1 MPAIPWLGAGARAPE
16 PASFVAAEWPAA
28 AGAVAVPVGLR
39 ASASSRPAGLRLL
52 PAASVWLWEGPR
64 ERPEHLA
71 EEDGGRAPGSAAS
84 PDDGLDLRAR
94 LRFVLQ
100 PPLGLCLSP
109 GGVLEWPHELM
120 PYQVQGVRLLFER
133 DRLLV
138 ADEMGLGKTV
148 QVLAALR
155 LLALRGQV
163 ASCLIVTPV
172 SLLSQWRVRF
182 SEWAPELRLA
192 VVHGTPAER
201 DGWWRTPAHAHLVGY
216 ETLRGDAALARGR
229 SWDVVVAD
237 EAQRIKSADAAV
249 AMALKSLPRS
259 RVWALTGTPLE
270 NRPAD
275 VASILE
281 LVVPDDPEPGRTL
294 RERLAMV
301 QLRRRKAEVLPELPP
316 KIETELV
323 LPMSAEQRRV
333 YDRAEREG
341 LVQLRAE
348 GGAVRITSVLEL
360 IVRLKQL
367 CNFDPT
373 TGVSAKLEDLEDRL
387 AILQDTGER
396 SLVFTQFTDD
406 TFGAHA
412 IARGLSAH
420 HPLVLTGAM
429 TPDERARVVDR
440 FRSDLRHEV
449 LILSLRAAGVG
460 LDLQEASYVFHFD
473 RWWNP
478 AVEDQATDRSH
489 RIGQSR
495 PVHVYTYALED
506 TVEGRTAEVLR
517 EKRLLFDEVIEG
529 AGLRPQGTF
538 SREELLRVAGLRG

>member
-1 MPAIPWLGAGARAPE
+1 MPAIPWLGTAARASE
-16 PASFVAAEWPAA
+16 PAGFVAAERPVA
-28 AGAVAVPVGLR
+28 AGAVAVPVRLR
-39 ASASSRPAGLRLL
+39 ASAGSRPAGLRLL
-52 PAASVWLWEGPR
+52 PAASVWLWEGAR

-71 EEDGGRAPGSAAS
+71 EADAERAAGSEGS
-84 PDDGLDLRAR
+84 PDGGLDLRAR

-100 PPLGLCLSP
+100 PPLGLCLSS
-109 GGVLEWPHELM
+109 GGALEWPHELM

-133 DRLLV
+133 ERLLL
-138 ADEMGLGKTV
+138 ADEMGLGKSV
-148 QVLAALR
+148 QALAALR
-155 LLALRGQV
+155 LLALRHEV
-163 ASCLIVTPV
+163 ASCLIVTPA

-182 SEWAPELRLA
+182 AEWAPELRLA
-192 VVHGTPAER
+192 LVRGTPAER

-216 ETLRGDAALARGR
+216 ETLRADAALARGR
-229 SWDVVVAD
+229 TWDVIVAD

-249 AMALKSLPRS
+249 AMALKSLPHG

-281 LVVPDDPEPGRTL
+281 LVIPDDPEPGRAL
-294 RERLAMV
+294 RERLAAV

-323 LPMSAEQRRV
+323 LPMSAEQRTA
-333 YDRAEREG
+333 YDRAERQG

-373 TGVSAKLEDLEDRL
+373 TGASAKLADLQDRL
-387 AILQDTGER
+387 TILRETGER

-406 TFGAHA
+406 TYGAHA

-420 HPLVLTGAM
+420 RPLVLTGAM
-429 TPDERARVVDR
+429 TLDERARVVDR
-440 FRSDLRHEV
+440 FRSDARHAV
-449 LILSLRAAGVG
+449 LVLSLRAAGVG
-460 LDLQEASYVFHFD
+460 LDLQDASYVFHFD

-495 PVHVYTYALED
+495 PVHAYTYALDD
-506 TVEGRTAEVLR
+506 TVEERTAEILR
-517 EKRLLFDEVIEG
+517 EKRLLFDQVVEG
-529 AGLRPQGTF
+529 AGLRPEGTF
-538 SREELLRVAGLRG
+538 SREELLRVAGLRV

>member
-1 MPAIPWLGAGARAPE
+1 MPAIPWLGAAPRASE
-16 PASFVAAEWPAA
+16 PAGFVAAEWPAA

-64 ERPEHLA
+64 ERPEHLGEA
-71 EEDGGRAPGSAAS
+71 DDGRAAS
-84 PDDGLDLRAR
+84 PGGSPDDRFDLRAR

-133 DRLLV
+133 DRLLL

-148 QVLAALR
+148 QALAALR
-155 LLALRGQV
+155 LLALRQEV
-163 ASCLIVTPV
+163 TSCLIVAPASV
-172 SLLSQWRVRF
+172 LSQWRDRF
-182 SEWAPELRLA
+182 AEWAPELRLA
-192 VVHGTPAER
+192 VVRGTPAER
-201 DGWWRTPAHAHLVGY
+201 EGWWRAPAHAHLVGY
-216 ETLRGDAALARGR
+216 ETLRADAALARNR
-229 SWDVVVAD
+229 TWDVVVAD
-237 EAQRIKSADAAV
+237 EAQRIKTADAGV
-249 AMALKSLPRS
+249 ATAIKSLPRG
-259 RVWALTGTPLE
+259 RAWALTGTPLE

-275 VASILE
+275 VAAILE
-281 LVVPDDPEPGRTL
+281 FVDPDDSKAGGAL
-294 RERLAMV
+294 RERLAGV

-323 LPMSAEQRRV
+323 LPMSAEQRRA

-341 LVQLRAE
+341 LVHLRAE
-348 GGAVRITSVLEL
+348 GKAVRVTSVLEL
-360 IVRLKQL
+360 ILRLRQL

-373 TGVSAKLEDLEDRL
+373 TGASAKLADLADRL
-387 AILQDTGER
+387 AVLGETGER

-406 TFGAHA
+406 TYGAQA
-412 IARGLSAH
+412 LARGLHAH
-420 HPLVLTGAM
+420 RPLVLTGAM
-429 TPDERARVVDR
+429 TLDERARVVER
-440 FRSDLRHEV
+440 FRSDAGHAV

-460 LDLQEASYVFHFD
+460 LDLQAASYVFHYD

-489 RIGQSR
+489 RIGQVR

-517 EKRLLFDEVIEG
+517 EKRLLFDEVVEG
-529 AGLRPQGTF
+529 AGMHPEGAFT
-538 SREELLRVAGLRG
+538 REELLRVAGLRA